1 MPIYVATL
9 CRGMFEIQNLA
20 GISQTKDVPQ
30 EQVQFKAQEISKYV
44 WASWVIPWLWGMGVQ
59 LLEFMDA
66 NAQWDVQRT
75 DVIQPPSNT
84 LLSR

>member
-1 MPIYVATL
+1 
-9 CRGMFEIQNLA
+9 
-20 GISQTKDVPQ
+20 
-30 EQVQFKAQEISKYV
+30 
-44 WASWVIPWLWGMGVQ
+44 MGVQ